1 MQVPIGGGSGRRA
14 ERVHVFPQGSGGGAA
29 GIEGEQQGGIAG
41 NALPDARLLPQGCR
55 EGVYAATDGRV
66 DPGLPFQQ
74 EPVGTKGADMTGEAH
89 PGKVRITQKVV
100 LFALTSPPTAMPNDP
115 DEDDLK
121 RYYSIGEVA
130 KKLGVNTSL
139 IRFWENEFSHIKPN
153 KNSRGD
159 RRFTK
164 ENIQQLREVYHL
176 VRERGFTLD
185 GARREI
191 ASAGKPQAGKQ
202 EVIDRLLAVRGRLKA
217 LRDA

>member
-1 MQVPIGGGSGRRA
+1 
-14 ERVHVFPQGSGGGAA
+14 
-29 GIEGEQQGGIAG
+29 
-41 NALPDARLLPQGCR
+41 
-55 EGVYAATDGRV
+55 
-66 DPGLPFQQ
+66 
-74 EPVGTKGADMTGEAH
+74 
-89 PGKVRITQKVV
+89 
-100 LFALTSPPTAMPNDP
+100 MPNDKN
-115 DEDDLK
+115 DDDLK

-130 KKLGVNTSL
+130 KKLDVNTSL

-191 ASAGKPQAGKQ
+191 ASGNKPSADKQ
-202 EVIDRLLAVRGRLKA
+202 EIVDSLQKVRRRLEQLQNKL
-217 LRDA
+217 